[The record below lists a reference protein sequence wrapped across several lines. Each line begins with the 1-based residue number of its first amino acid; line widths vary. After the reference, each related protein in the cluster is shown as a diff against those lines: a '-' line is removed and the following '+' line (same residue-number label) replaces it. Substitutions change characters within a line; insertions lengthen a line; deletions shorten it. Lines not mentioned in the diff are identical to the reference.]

1 MKLLNYFAFI
11 LLFIL
16 FSSCQFIQ
24 QKLADY
30 APDILF
36 KTANLKGIDLAGAN
50 IDFTFLAKNKAPI
63 PIDFSSIKSK
73 IFVDGKKLFDA
84 DIPKGLQL
92 KANDTS
98 DFTVSQ
104 RIDFKDVTSNLL
116 EFFKKDT
123 IDVKIDGISNFDLGK
138 FGDKDIPF
146 TASKVVPVPKLP
158 SIKFDSFDFKRQG
171 NSFLDPSALF
181 DLNFTISNPNAFG
194 IDLNFIKYSLTAD
207 NFNLLDGK
215 APALNL
221 DSKAERHYNIPIT
234 LKGKEII
241 KMLPKLKNFS
251 SMNYN
256 FSGNMNL
263 NAGDIPLDLPYSYKN

>member
-1 MKLLNYFAFI
+1 MKLINNFLYILIFCIFA
-11 LLFIL
+11 
-16 FSSCQFIQ
+16 SCQFLQ

-63 PIDFSSIKSK
+63 PIDFSSIKSQ
-73 IFVDGKKLFDA
+73 IFVDGKKLFNA
-84 DIPKGLQL
+84 DIPQGLQL

-104 RIDFKDVTSNLL
+104 RIDFKDVTSNLI

-123 IDVKIDGISNFDLGK
+123 IDVKIDGISNFSMGK
-138 FGDKDIPF
+138 FGNKDIPF
-146 TASKVVPVPKLP
+146 TANKSVPVPKLP
-158 SIKFDSFDFKRQG
+158 TIKFGSFDFKKQG
-171 NSFLDPSALF
+171 SSLFDPSALF
-181 DLNFTISNPNAFG
+181 DLKFSIANPNAFG

-207 NFNLLDGK
+207 NKNLLDGQ
-215 APALNL
+215 APALQL
-221 DSKAERHYNIPIT
+221 ASKAEKEYNIPIT
-234 LKGKEII
+234 LRGKEILS
-241 KMLPKLKNFS
+241 MLPKLKNFS

-256 FSGNMNL
+256 FNGNMNL
-263 NAGDIPLDLPYSYKN
+263 NAGQIPLDLPYSYP